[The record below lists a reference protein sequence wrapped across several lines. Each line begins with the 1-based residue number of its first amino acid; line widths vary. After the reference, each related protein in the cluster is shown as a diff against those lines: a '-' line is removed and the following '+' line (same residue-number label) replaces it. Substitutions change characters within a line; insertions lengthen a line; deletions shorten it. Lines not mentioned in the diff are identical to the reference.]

1 MGYTLH
7 TIGAIHYT
15 QYGPTPFSS
24 GLGWQSF
31 APDAL
36 NYWTAFN
43 TEWLQFTGPLHI
55 VHFEDFQLNLNTT
68 LKSLLTFL
76 NASVSWQDFECALQ
90 NSSGKFKRRKKRT
103 SDGVTEGDIFTPEM
117 TKRLAKSEENFRT
130 ALNNYTRKLATRTV
144 T

>member
-7 TIGAIHYT
+7 TIWAIHCI
-15 QYGPTPFSS
+15 QYGLTPFSS
-24 GLGWQSF
+24 GPGWESF
-31 APDAL
+31 APEAL

-55 VHFEDFQLNLNTT
+55 VRFEDFQLNLNAT
-68 LKSLLTFL
+68 LKGLLTFL
-76 NASVSWQDFECALQ
+76 NASVPWKDFECALQ

-103 SDGVTEGDIFTPEM
+103 SDGVAEGDIFTPQM

-130 ALNNYTRKLATRTV
+130 ALNNYTRKLAARSV
-144 T
+144 A